1 MTSTTRSSR
10 LLLIAGLSFGCSR
23 ESPSSGAVGQASTA
37 APASA
42 SAAPPAA
49 ATKST
54 GSLSDA
60 RRGFA
65 TTLARREA
73 GGEPAPNPPPNV
85 LRQIRYPAPPGELVA
100 YLTPAPTDGKR
111 HPAIVWIS
119 GGDGN
124 TIGDV
129 WSPAT
134 RENDQTA
141 GQFRDA
147 GFVVMYPSLRGGN
160 DNPGAKEGLFGEV
173 DDVIAAGE
181 YLRKQA
187 GVDPERIYLGGHS
200 TGGTLVL
207 LVAECSDRFRAVFSF
222 GPVSDV
228 TDYPPDLLPFDRSDP
243 RELELRSPGRWLHS
257 LRVPVFVFEGME
269 GGNAAAL
276 ADMARTST
284 NPLAHFLAIPNVDH
298 FSVLAPMNELIAETL
313 LSGNGDLSK
322 LALTQD
328 EVNLI
333 FGR

>member
-1 MTSTTRSSR
+1 MASTMRP
-10 LLLIAGLSFGCSR
+10 LHVLVLVGLSFGCSR
-23 ESPSSGAVGQASTA
+23 EAPSSGAVVQASTA
-37 APASA
+37 APANA

-65 TTLARREA
+65 TKLARREA
-73 GGEPAPNPPPNV
+73 SGEPAPAPPPNV
-85 LRQIRYPAPPGELVA
+85 LREVRYPAPPGDLVA

-134 RENDQTA
+134 RDNDQTA

-160 DNPGAKEGLFGEV
+160 DNPGAREGLFGEV
-173 DDVIAAGE
+173 DDVVAAGE

-207 LVAECSDRFRAVFSF
+207 LVAECSDRFHAVFSF
-222 GPVSDV
+222 GPVGEI
-228 TDYPPDLLPFDRSDP
+228 TDYPPDMLPFDPSDA
-243 RELELRSPGRWLHS
+243 REVELRSPGRWLHS
-257 LRVPVFVFEGME
+257 IRTPVFVFEGME

-276 ADMARTST
+276 ADMARAST

-313 LSGNGDLSK
+313 VSGKGDLSK
-322 LALTQD
+322 LAFSQD

>member
-1 MTSTTRSSR
+1 MISTTRTILALAS
-10 LLLIAGLSFGCSR
+10 LSLACSR
-23 ESPSSGAVGQASTA
+23 DSPSSSAIVQATTA

-42 SAAPPAA
+42 SAAPPATA
-49 ATKST
+49 SKST
-54 GSLSDA
+54 GSLSEA
-60 RRGFA
+60 RRGFQ
-65 TTLARREA
+65 TKLARREA
-73 GGEPAPNPPPNV
+73 GSGPAPDPPPSV
-85 LRQIRYPAPPGELVA
+85 LRELRYPAPPGELVA
-100 YLTPAPTDGKR
+100 YLTPAPKDGKR

-119 GGDGN
+119 GGDSN
-124 TIGDV
+124 TIGDM

-134 RENDQTA
+134 RDNDQTA

-173 DDVIAAGE
+173 DDIVAAGE
-181 YLRKQA
+181 YLRKQTY
-187 GVDPERIYLGGHS
+187 VDPERIYLGGHS

-222 GPVSDV
+222 GPVGEI
-228 TDYPPDLLPFDRSDP
+228 TDYPPDMLPFDPSDP
-243 RELELRSPGRWLHS
+243 REFELRSPGRWLHS
-257 LRVPVFVFEGME
+257 IRTPVFVFEGME
-269 GGNAAAL
+269 DGNAAAL
-276 ADMARTST
+276 AAMARASS

-313 LSGNGDLSK
+313 ASGNGDLSK